1 MNLQKKAGGFRQTFA
16 KKSKSDRNED
26 GWQKSV
32 IEILR
37 ENSDRLAEEDERS
50 FAHRAEDRTSGRS
63 NLLYDRFLQHK
74 NTGDPPGMQKVSRWT
89 AGYIT
94 K

>member
-1 MNLQKKAGGFRQTFA
+1 M
-16 KKSKSDRNED
+16 
-26 GWQKSV
+26 

-63 NLLYDRFLQHK
+63 NLLYSGFLQHEDA
-74 NTGDPPGMQKVSRWT
+74 GDPPGMQKVSGRP
-89 AGYIT
+89 ARGAAE
-94 K
+94 

>member
-1 MNLQKKAGGFRQTFA
+1 MITVLILYHELAVHDRDLHMLRMAVILYHESQKKAGGFRQTFA

-37 ENSDRLAEEDERS
+37 E
-50 FAHRAEDRTSGRS
+50 
-63 NLLYDRFLQHK
+63 
-74 NTGDPPGMQKVSRWT
+74 
-89 AGYIT
+89 IC
-94 K
+94 

>member
-1 MNLQKKAGGFRQTFA
+1 MNLRFMIVIYTHFVRQSYYIMNLQKKAGGFRQTFA

-37 ENSDRLAEEDERS
+37 E
-50 FAHRAEDRTSGRS
+50 
-63 NLLYDRFLQHK
+63 
-74 NTGDPPGMQKVSRWT
+74 
-89 AGYIT
+89 IC
-94 K
+94 